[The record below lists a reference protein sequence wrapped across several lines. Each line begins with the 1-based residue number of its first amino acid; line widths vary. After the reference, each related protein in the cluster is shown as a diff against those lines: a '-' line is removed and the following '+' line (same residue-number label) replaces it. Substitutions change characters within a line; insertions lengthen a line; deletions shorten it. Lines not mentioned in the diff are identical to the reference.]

1 MLGFPRT
8 SRRGHFVLKSLFLRL
23 VVAGSSGLLLIWLG
37 LWLVSSFIH
46 GAADRH
52 ASGLSDPLPVIST
65 LAMDWS
71 ALEPW
76 SGRSINFHAGAT
88 RGRLLTPVATVALWL
103 LVSAAVFILLSRSL
117 AAQHRAGGLALLL
130 LAGWLVL
137 DLRWQLQLASRL
149 VDTYHR
155 FGSPASSE
163 RTRASNDGPL
173 TAAMTG
179 LRQKLPD
186 TPSRIFILGKESN
199 DYLNGRIRYHLL
211 PHQVYGLTRLP
222 GRNQIRVGNYVLV
235 LAGISN
241 VQFDAERQLLKTPRS
256 ELSVEPVASI
266 RGFGALFRV
275 KEIGRE

>member
-1 MLGFPRT
+1 
-8 SRRGHFVLKSLFLRL
+8 
-23 VVAGSSGLLLIWLG
+23 
-37 LWLVSSFIH
+37 
-46 GAADRH
+46 
-52 ASGLSDPLPVIST
+52 
-65 LAMDWS
+65 MDWS

-76 SGRSINFHAGAT
+76 TGRSINFHAGAT

-103 LVSAAVFILLSRSL
+103 LVSIAVFILLSRNLPSH
-117 AAQHRAGGLALLL
+117 HRAGGLALLF

-155 FGSPASSE
+155 FGSPALSE
-163 RTRASNDGPL
+163 RARAGNDGPL
-173 TAAMTG
+173 IDALTG
-179 LRQKLPD
+179 LRQKIPD

-222 GRNQIRVGNYVLV
+222 GRNQVRAGNYILV
-235 LAGISN
+235 LAGMEN
-241 VQFDAERQLLKTPRS
+241 VRYDADRQLLKTPKS

-275 KEIGRE
+275 KEIGRK